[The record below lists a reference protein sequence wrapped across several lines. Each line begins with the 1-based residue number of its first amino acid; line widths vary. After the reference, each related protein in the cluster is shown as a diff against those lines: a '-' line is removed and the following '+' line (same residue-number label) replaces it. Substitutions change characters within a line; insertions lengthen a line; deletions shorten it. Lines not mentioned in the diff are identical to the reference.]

1 LDTARLL
8 ASIFL
13 TTLPKL
19 AYKAAHLTLNN
30 DAAKLIFFH
39 QEYGQ
44 RISYDI
50 TLAERE
56 VRPDPRPL
64 CCSCPPP
71 DSMAPVGT
79 RFKRVRAR
87 AILREFPRIKR
98 RLWGGALWEEGYG
111 ARTVGDKVTAAGP
124 PPGHPTASPG
134 EERRRAIDLVCLGF
148 VPKSPAACGG
158 DLLLCAPRACRSSS
172 CPNSCRCQTLVLL
185 HPPRWS
191 APPDSPDTPPW
202 DVCAAPLFL

>member
-1 LDTARLL
+1 MPIIAQVPLKQKMCPTGSCLRWGVYNGGRVLRRIPHAVYDMLHHLVCSPQDRREVLHGA
-8 ASIFL
+8 
-13 TTLPKL
+13 LPQRVQEL
-19 AYKAAHLTLNN
+19 CADSAA
-30 DAAKLIFFH
+30 
-39 QEYGQ
+39 Q
-44 RISYDI
+44 SDI

-111 ARTVGDKVTAAGP
+111 ARTVGDKVTAAGLRRDIQP
-124 PPGHPTASPG
+124 PRL
-134 EERRRAIDLVCLGF
+134 E
-148 VPKSPAACGG
+148 KSG
-158 DLLLCAPRACRSSS
+158 DEPLTLCAS
-172 CPNSCRCQTLVLL
+172 VLSL
-185 HPPRWS
+185 K
-191 APPDSPDTPPW
+191 APPL
-202 DVCAAPLFL
+202 AAGIFYFM

>member
-1 LDTARLL
+1 MLLHRRAYPLSQKRPFLDTARLL

-19 AYKAAHLTLNN
+19 AYKATHLTLNN
-30 DAAKLIFFH
+30 DATKLIFFH

-64 CCSCPPP
+64 CCSCPPL

-79 RFKRVRAR
+79 RFKRVRAHWRHGEIGR
-87 AILREFPRIKR
+87 AH
-98 RLWGGALWEEGYG
+98 
-111 ARTVGDKVTAAGP
+111 V
-124 PPGHPTASPG
+124 
-134 EERRRAIDLVCLGF
+134 
-148 VPKSPAACGG
+148 
-158 DLLLCAPRACRSSS
+158 
-172 CPNSCRCQTLVLL
+172 
-185 HPPRWS
+185 
-191 APPDSPDTPPW
+191 
-202 DVCAAPLFL
+202 